1 MTLEDI
7 LQRDTREKLEWF
19 PKLGY
24 QFIVFRAMESARTR
38 ERFMQRNGMI
48 DAYQG
53 DEGSIGEANMYLVVF
68 REGICTVG
76 HLGFP
81 SH

>member
-24 QFIVFRAMESARTR
+24 QFIVFRAMESAYTR
-38 ERFMQRNGMI
+38 EQRNGII
-48 DAYQG
+48 DQG
-53 DEGSIGEANMYLVVF
+53 DGGPIGEANMYLVIF
-68 REGICTVG
+68 RGGICTVG
-76 HLGFP
+76 RHTFLVIRP
-81 SH
+81 KST